1 MIRPSLL
8 LAIVVSATLQGLI
21 LFWPVLFPQPE
32 QPEAESPAGPTADTP
47 VVVAMAETPTPE
59 PEPEVQP
66 EEPAEQPREAIE
78 APAPQAVEPEP
89 EPETPA
95 LKPELPEA
103 PAPSTPEPAPAPTP
117 APESAPPTPAEPRP
131 TPEPV
136 PEPAPASESFASNEP
151 APGPRPEPQPDAPP
165 VTEPT
170 QPVSEPKPPVSEQ
183 ASTSTPSTRQGP
195 PTPPSESERETGV
208 VFNFRAADM
217 PRLRELR
224 GVMVLVIDDQA
235 RVLDEVDLS
244 DGTPRRKGRLPRDLI
259 GPLARGLENHTT
271 LEYASDQRNTRQRL
285 GLAPNEKLFVALPN
299 RLASEISHAYALK
312 AEQMRRQGQTLG
324 LAACQL
330 EIRGSRVVPVIIPL
344 D

>member
-8 LAIVVSATLQGLI
+8 LAIVISATLQGLV
-21 LFWPVLFPQPE
+21 LFWPVLFSQPQEP
-32 QPEAESPAGPTADTP
+32 QADTPTDTAADAP
-47 VVVAMAETPTPE
+47 VVVAIADTPTPE
-59 PEPEVQP
+59 PEPVEQP
-66 EEPAEQPREAIE
+66 EEPAQQPEAVE
-78 APAPQAVEPEP
+78 PPAPQPTETEPQ
-89 EPETPA
+89 
-95 LKPELPEA
+95 PEA
-103 PAPSTPEPAPAPTP
+103 PAPKPELAEAPVPSS
-117 APESAPPTPAEPRP
+117 PEP
-131 TPEPV
+131 TPEPEPIAPPPTEPTAV
-136 PEPAPASESFASNEP
+136 PEPEPTPKTFASNEP
-151 APGPRPEPQPDAPP
+151 APGPNPEPKPEAQP

-170 QPVSEPKPPVSEQ
+170 TPVTEP
-183 ASTSTPSTRQGP
+183 TPTP
-195 PTPPSESERETGV
+195 PTPPAHSEPTTTNPTTREGAQTPPSDSERETGV

-224 GVMVLVIDDQA
+224 GVMVLVIDDQS

-244 DGTPRRKGRLPRDLI
+244 DGTPRRKGRLPRDLL